1 MIPCELVTSER
12 PLVSHTVGKEDKYL
26 LNKLIPPVDAEVS
39 CLQFRVVV
47 FDQEY
52 CSGVEF
58 YQSTNDGKMQSLLGR
73 SCAFCVL
80 RSYSEDDAILTE
92 QIVERFEIGEVDIDS
107 LKSLYDVFE
116 VDIVQSC
123 PRGVRHGLTMNPI
136 TSFSVKTFPIL
147 HALLR
152 GIHFCLQG
160 KCQSEGVD
168 DKKADQC
175 MVKAEQKMV
184 QEIIKTKTVFLL
196 KNETQ

>member
-92 QIVERFEIGEVDIDS
+92 QIVERFEIG
-107 LKSLYDVFE
+107 
-116 VDIVQSC
+116 
-123 PRGVRHGLTMNPI
+123 
-136 TSFSVKTFPIL
+136 
-147 HALLR
+147 
-152 GIHFCLQG
+152 

>member
-58 YQSTNDGKMQSLLGR
+58 YQSTND
-73 SCAFCVL
+73 
-80 RSYSEDDAILTE
+80 EDDAILTE
-92 QIVERFEIGEVDIDS
+92 QIVERFEI
-107 LKSLYDVFE
+107 
-116 VDIVQSC
+116 
-123 PRGVRHGLTMNPI
+123 
-136 TSFSVKTFPIL
+136 
-147 HALLR
+147 
-152 GIHFCLQG
+152 G